1 MGVAEAPA
9 HRGLQST
16 VLLLDWI
23 LATAL
28 GIALYVAPDQIGD
41 YVFQRKTDGVH
52 WHLIRCVGGQL
63 IATAFVNYRLR
74 NSAPA
79 SKSVCFLIRIVS
91 GMVTL
96 LLVYHCRSQTPT
108 LVDPQVLEYTRLVS
122 FGIIAT
128 YVLFMFWNGWAVGN
142 QFFAENRV
150 GNFLYQLDCM
160 ASIVIGLAW
169 LTFPKWLLHKQVNV
183 VMDESHE
190 LCGRLMGAYFI
201 ATFCISQHALHWA
214 SAKDRKVVVES
225 RAVCCAAILSA
236 QLWSQKAYHNDWSG
250 NHWVGISLFSIW
262 TVLAVAYT
270 FVARRTASSPRG
282 KKTN

>member
-1 MGVAEAPA
+1 MGFTEAS
-9 HRGLQST
+9 HGGIQSIVLRLDWFLST
-16 VLLLDWI
+16 VL
-23 LATAL
+23 
-28 GIALYVAPDQIGD
+28 GIVLYVAPDQIGD

-63 IATAFVNYRLR
+63 VATAFVNIRL
-74 NSAPA
+74 SKSTPA
-79 SKSVCFLIRIVS
+79 AKSVCYLIRIIS
-91 GMVTL
+91 GIITVFL
-96 LLVYHCRSQTPT
+96 IYHCRSQTPT
-108 LVDPQVLEYTRLVS
+108 LVEPNVLEYVRVVE
-122 FGIIAT
+122 FGIIGL

-142 QFFAENRV
+142 QFFPENRV

-160 ASIVIGLAW
+160 ASICIGLAW
-169 LTFPKWLLHKQVNV
+169 LTFPKWLLHRQVTV
-183 VMDESHE
+183 EMDESHE
-190 LCGRLMGAYFI
+190 MVGRMMGAYFV

-262 TVLAVAYT
+262 TTLAVMYT
-270 FVARRTASSPRG
+270 LVAHASPSPRG